1 MYLKMDTYKGTNSML
16 TKRKQLVLGVSIA
29 GILFT
34 IYNFVMFESDSN
46 FTILDLIFEGSLV
59 IMSFAVFIKLQKF
72 QGPQFIYRT
81 LTGGFIS
88 LFFAT
93 LTDTLDEAVFQP
105 LWLETIFEDILLF
118 VSMSIVTFGIF
129 KWLSYNNVIMAEIQ
143 KLATTD
149 QLTGAYNRH
158 KITDIFTH
166 ECKVAVRYKTPLSSM
181 MMDIDFFKKI
191 NDTYGHLTGDQV
203 LATFVNV
210 VKECVRE
217 TDYLSRVGGEEF
229 TLLMPNTTLEDAT
242 ECAEK
247 VRAAVEKH
255 QFETVGQVTVS
266 IGVSLWS
273 ETDDMNSFSARS
285 DGALYKAKDGG
296 RNRVVAVE

>member
-1 MYLKMDTYKGTNSML
+1 MIAHR
-16 TKRKQLVLGVSIA
+16 KRLVLGVCIA
-29 GILFT
+29 GILYT
-34 IYNFVMFESDSN
+34 MYNFVIFEADSN
-46 FTILDLIFEGSLV
+46 FTFLDLLFEGGLV
-59 IMSFAVFIKLQKF
+59 VMSFAVFLKLQKF
-72 QGPQFIYRT
+72 QGPHFIYRT
-81 LTGGFIS
+81 LTAGFIA

-105 LWLETIFEDILLF
+105 LWLETIFEDILLLIG
-118 VSMSIVTFGIF
+118 MSIVTFGIF
-129 KWLSYNNVIMAEIQ
+129 KWLSYNNTIMEKIQ

-181 MMDIDFFKKI
+181 MMDIDYFKRI

-203 LATFVNV
+203 LSTFVNV
-210 VKECVRE
+210 VRGCVRE

-247 VRAAVEKH
+247 VREAVEKH
-255 QFETVGQVTVS
+255 KFETVGQVTVS

-273 ETDDMNSFSARS
+273 EADDINSFSARS
-285 DGALYKAKDGG
+285 DSALYKAKDGG
-296 RNRVVAVE
+296 RNCVVAAE